1 MIPRYTLPEMGDLW
15 TDESKFAAWLKV
27 EIAAC
32 EAWTELGEIPKAAVK
47 RIKKNASFS
56 VKRILKIEEKTRHDV
71 VAFVTDVANSVGK
84 DGKYIH
90 YGLTSSDVL
99 DTANALL
106 LKEAGG
112 ILLKRLDDLHKEIKR
127 LAYKHK
133 DQPQMGRTH
142 GIHAEPTSLG
152 LKFALW
158 YDEMKR
164 NRERLERAAEVVS
177 YGKISGAV
185 GAYGNIDPRIEKIAC
200 RRLGL
205 KPAPISTQVNS
216 RDRYA
221 EFIWAIAMTATSL
234 EKFALELRHLQRTEL
249 REAEEGFGKG
259 QTGSSA
265 MPHKKNPISA
275 ENICGMAR
283 VMRSNLQV
291 ALENVAL
298 WHERDISHSSAER
311 VILPDCTIGLHY
323 LMVRLTN
330 ILKKLVV
337 YPKNLEKNI
346 NLTSGLW
353 ASGRLL
359 LVLTDKLGSREKAYR
374 IVQKAAHKAW
384 NEGADFKQEILADSE
399 LKKHFKPQQ
408 VEKIFDVKS
417 YLKHTNMIF
426 KRVFK

>member
-1 MIPRYTLPEMGDLW
+1 MIPRYTLPEMGNLW
-15 TDESKFAAWLKV
+15 TDEYKFGAWLKV
-27 EIAAC
+27 EIAAS
-32 EAWTELGEIPKAAVK
+32 EAWAEIGKIPKAAAK
-47 RIKKNASFS
+47 RMKKNASFS
-56 VKRILKIEEKTRHDV
+56 VKRILKIEEKTKHDV
-71 VAFVTDVANSVGK
+71 VAFVNNVAESVGK

-99 DTANALL
+99 DTANALV

-112 ILLKRLDDLHKEIKR
+112 ILIKTLDDLQTVIKR
-127 LAYKHK
+127 LAFKYK

-158 YDEMKR
+158 YDELKR
-164 NRERLERAAEVVS
+164 DRERLVKAVEVIS

-185 GAYGNIDPRIEKIAC
+185 GAYGNVDPRIEKIVC
-200 RRLGL
+200 KKLGL

-221 EFIWAIAMTATSL
+221 EYIWAIAMTATSM
-234 EKFALELRHLQRTEL
+234 EKFALELRHLQRTEV
-249 REAEEGFGKG
+249 REVEEGFGKG

-275 ENICGMAR
+275 ENICGLAR
-283 VMRSNLQV
+283 VLRANLIA

-311 VILPDCTIGLHY
+311 IILPDSTIGLHY
-323 LMVRLTN
+323 MMVRLAN
-330 ILKKLVV
+330 ILKRLVV
-337 YPKNLEKNI
+337 YPKNLERNI
-346 NLTSGLW
+346 NLTGGLY

-359 LVLTDKLGSREKAYR
+359 LALTERLGSRQKAYG
-374 IVQKAAHKAW
+374 IVQTATHKAW
-384 NEGADFKQEILADSE
+384 NEGGDFKEEILQNPE
-399 LKKHFKPQQ
+399 LKKHFKASEL
-408 VEKIFDVKS
+408 EKIFDVKT
-417 YLKHTNMIF
+417 YLKYSNMIF

>member
-15 TDESKFAAWLKV
+15 TDEYKFDSWLKV
-27 EIAAC
+27 EIASC
-32 EAWTELGEIPKAAVK
+32 EAWAELGKIPKIAAK
-47 RIKKNASFS
+47 RIKRNASFT

-71 VAFVTDVANSVGK
+71 VAFVNNVCEYVGA
-84 DGKYIH
+84 DSKYVH

-99 DTANALL
+99 DTANALIL
-106 LKEAGG
+106 REAGTVL
-112 ILLKRLDDLHKEIKR
+112 ISRLDDLQKVIKKS
-127 LAYKHK
+127 AYKYK
-133 DQPQMGRTH
+133 ELPQMGRTH

-158 YDEMKR
+158 YDEMTR
-164 NRERLERAAEVVS
+164 NRERLVKATDVIA

-185 GAYGNIDPRIEKIAC
+185 GAYGNIDPRIEKIVC
-200 RRLGL
+200 KKLGL
-205 KPAPISTQVNS
+205 KVAPISTQVNS

-221 EFIWAIAMTATSL
+221 EFLWSIAMTATTL
-234 EKFALELRHLQRTEL
+234 EKIALELRHMQRTEL
-249 REAEEGFGKG
+249 REAEEGFGKE

-283 VMRSNLQV
+283 VIKSNLLT
-291 ALENVAL
+291 AMENIPL

-311 VILPDCTIGLHY
+311 VILPDSTIGLHY
-323 LMVRLTN
+323 LLVRLTG
-330 ILKKLVV
+330 ILKNLVV

-353 ASGRLL
+353 CSGRLL
-359 LVLTDKLGSREKAYR
+359 LVLTEQLGSRQSAYR
-374 IVQKAAHKAW
+374 IVQAAAHKAW
-384 NEGADFKQEILADSE
+384 KDGGDFKEEILSDPE
-399 LKKHFKPQQ
+399 LKKYFTRTQLK
-408 VEKIFDVKS
+408 KYFDVKT

-426 KRVFK
+426 KRVFR

>member
-1 MIPRYTLPEMGDLW
+1 
-15 TDESKFAAWLKV
+15 
-27 EIAAC
+27 
-32 EAWTELGEIPKAAVK
+32 
-47 RIKKNASFS
+47 
-56 VKRILKIEEKTRHDV
+56 
-71 VAFVTDVANSVGK
+71 
-84 DGKYIH
+84 
-90 YGLTSSDVL
+90 
-99 DTANALL
+99 
-106 LKEAGG
+106 
-112 ILLKRLDDLHKEIKR
+112 
-127 LAYKHK
+127 
-133 DQPQMGRTH
+133 
-142 GIHAEPTSLG
+142 
-152 LKFALW
+152 
-158 YDEMKR
+158 R
-164 NRERLERAAEVVS
+164 NRARLEKAAEVVS

-200 RRLGL
+200 KRLGL

-221 EFIWAIAMTATSL
+221 EFIWAISMTATSL

-346 NLTSGLW
+346 NLTGGLW

-384 NEGADFKQEILADSE
+384 NGGADFKEEILADSE

-408 VEKIFDVKS
+408 LEKIFDVKS

>member
-1 MIPRYTLPEMGDLW
+1 MIPRYTLPEMGKLW
-15 TDESKFAAWLKV
+15 TDEYKFGAWLKV
-27 EIAAC
+27 EVAAS
-32 EAWTELGEIPKAAVK
+32 EAWAETGRIPKAVAK

-56 VKRILKIEEKTRHDV
+56 VKHILKIEEKTKHDV
-71 VAFVTDVANSVGK
+71 VAFVNNVAESVGK
-84 DGKYIH
+84 DGKYVH

-106 LKEAGG
+106 LKEAGE
-112 ILLKRLDDLHKEIKR
+112 ILITTLDELQAVIKR
-127 LAYKHK
+127 LAFKYK

-158 YDEMKR
+158 YDELKR
-164 NRERLERAAEVVS
+164 DRERLLKAVEVIS

-185 GAYGNIDPRIEKIAC
+185 GAYGNVDPRIEKIVC
-200 RRLGL
+200 RKLGL

-234 EKFALELRHLQRTEL
+234 EKFALELRHLQRTEV
-249 REAEEGFGKG
+249 REVEEGFDKG
-259 QTGSSA
+259 QAGSSA

-275 ENICGMAR
+275 ENICGLAR
-283 VMRSNLQV
+283 VMRANLMA

-311 VILPDCTIGLHY
+311 IILPDSTIGLHY
-323 LMVRLTN
+323 MMIRLTG

-346 NLTSGLW
+346 NLTGGLY
-353 ASGRLL
+353 ASGSLL
-359 LVLTDKLGSREKAYR
+359 LALTERLGSRQKAYA
-374 IVQKAAHKAW
+374 IVQAAAHKAW
-384 NEGADFKQEILADSE
+384 NEGGDFKEEILKNSE
-399 LKKHFKPQQ
+399 LGKHFKAAEL
-408 VEKIFDVKS
+408 EKIFDVKT
-417 YLKHTNMIF
+417 YLKHANMIF

>member
-15 TDESKFAAWLKV
+15 TDESKFGAWLKV

-32 EAWTELGEIPKAAVK
+32 EAWAELGEIPKAAVK
-47 RIKKNASFS
+47 RVKKNASFS

-90 YGLTSSDVL
+90 FGLTSSDVL

-112 ILLKRLDDLHKEIKR
+112 ILLERLDDLQKEIKR

-164 NRERLERAAEVVS
+164 NRKRLERAAEVVS

-185 GAYGNIDPRIEKIAC
+185 GAYGNIDPHIEKIAC
-200 RRLGL
+200 KRLGL

-221 EFIWAIAMTATSL
+221 EFIWAIAVTATSL
-234 EKFALELRHLQRTEL
+234 EKFALEMRHLQRTEL

-330 ILKKLVV
+330 ILKRLVV

-346 NLTSGLW
+346 NLTGGLW

-384 NEGADFKQEILADSE
+384 NEGADFKEEILTNSE
-399 LKKHFKPQQ
+399 LKKHFKQQ
-408 VEKIFDVKS
+408 QLEKIFDVKS

>member
-1 MIPRYTLPEMGDLW
+1 MIPRYTLPEMGDIW
-15 TDESKFAAWLKV
+15 TDEHKFGAWLKV

-32 EAWTELGEIPKAAVK
+32 EAWAELGKIPKVAVE
-47 RIKKNASFS
+47 RIKKKAGFK
-56 VKRILKIEEKTRHDV
+56 VGRILKIEEKTRHDV
-71 VAFVTDVANSVGK
+71 VAFVTNVAETVGE

-106 LKEAGG
+106 LKEAGE
-112 ILLKRLDDLHKEIKR
+112 ILIGRLDDLLDVIR
-127 LAYKHK
+127 DSAYKYK
-133 DQPQMGRTH
+133 DMPQMGRTH
-142 GIHAEPTSLG
+142 GIHAEPTSFG

-158 YDEMKR
+158 YDEMMR
-164 NRERLERAAEVVS
+164 NRERLEKAHEVIS

-185 GAYGNIDPRIEKIAC
+185 GAYGNIDPRIEKLVC
-200 RRLGL
+200 KNLGL

-221 EFIWAIAMTATSL
+221 EFIWAVAMTATTL
-234 EKFALELRHLQRTEL
+234 EKIALELRHLQRTEV

-283 VMRSNLQV
+283 VIRSNLMT
-291 ALENVAL
+291 AMENVPL

-311 VILPDCTIGLHY
+311 VILPDSTIGLHY
-323 LMVRLTN
+323 LMVRMTK
-330 ILKKLVV
+330 ILKNLVV
-337 YPKNLEKNI
+337 YENNLYKNI
-346 NLTSGLW
+346 ELTGGLYV
-353 ASGRLL
+353 SGRLL
-359 LVLTDKLGSREKAYR
+359 LILTEKLGSRQKAYR

-384 NEGADFKQEILADSE
+384 NEGADFKLEIMNDKE
-399 LKKHFKPQQ
+399 LKKHFTQRQ
-408 VEKIFDVKS
+408 LEDIFDLKS
-417 YLKHTNMIF
+417 YLKHTDKIF

>member
-1 MIPRYTLPEMGDLW
+1 MIPRYTLPEMGNLW
-15 TDESKFAAWLKV
+15 TDKYKFGSWLKV
-27 EIAAC
+27 EIAAS
-32 EAWTELGEIPKAAVK
+32 EAWAEIGKIPKVAAK
-47 RIKKNASFS
+47 RIKRNATFS
-56 VKRILKIEEKTRHDV
+56 VRRILKIEEKTKHDV
-71 VAFVTDVANSVGK
+71 VAFVNNVAESVGK

-99 DTANALL
+99 DTANALV

-112 ILLKRLDDLHKEIKR
+112 ILIKTLDDLQGVIKR
-127 LAYKHK
+127 LAFKYK

-158 YDEMKR
+158 YDELKR
-164 NRERLERAAEVVS
+164 DRERLVKATEVIS

-185 GAYGNIDPRIEKIAC
+185 GAYGNVDPRIEKIVC
-200 RRLGL
+200 KKLGL

-221 EFIWAIAMTATSL
+221 EFIWAIAMTAASL
-234 EKFALELRHLQRTEL
+234 EKFALELRHLQRTEV
-249 REAEEGFGKG
+249 REVEEGFGKG

-275 ENICGMAR
+275 ENICGLAR
-283 VMRSNLQV
+283 VLRANLTA

-311 VILPDCTIGLHY
+311 IILPDSTIGLHY
-323 LMVRLTN
+323 MMVRLTN
-330 ILKKLVV
+330 ILKRLVV
-337 YPKNLEKNI
+337 YPKNLERNI
-346 NLTSGLW
+346 NLTGGLY

-359 LVLTDKLGSREKAYR
+359 LALTERLGSRQKAYG
-374 IVQKAAHKAW
+374 IVQAAAHKAW
-384 NEGADFKQEILADSE
+384 NEGGDFKEEILRNSE
-399 LKKHFKPQQ
+399 LKEYFKATEL
-408 VEKIFDVKS
+408 EKIFDVKT
-417 YLKHTNMIF
+417 YLKYSNMIF

>member
-1 MIPRYTLPEMGDLW
+1 MIPRYTMPEMGNLW
-15 TDESKFAAWLKV
+15 TDEAKFGAWLKV
-27 EIAAC
+27 EIAAS
-32 EAWTELGEIPKAAVK
+32 EAWAELGVIPKAAVK

-56 VKRILKIEEKTRHDV
+56 VKRIQKIEEKTRHDV
-71 VAFVTDVANSVGK
+71 VAFVNNVAASVGE

-106 LKEAGG
+106 LKEAGK
-112 ILLKRLDDLHKEIKR
+112 ILLKRLDELQKEIKR
-127 LAYKHK
+127 LAYKYK

-164 NRERLERAAEVVS
+164 NCQRLEKAVEVIS

-200 RRLGL
+200 RKLGL
-205 KPAPISTQVNS
+205 KTAPISTQVNS

-221 EFIWAIAMTATSL
+221 EFIWAIAITATSL

-275 ENICGMAR
+275 ENICGLAR
-283 VMRSNLQV
+283 VMRSNLMA
-291 ALENVAL
+291 ALENVPL

-323 LMVRLTN
+323 LMVRLTG

-337 YPKNLEKNI
+337 YPENLEKNI
-346 NLTSGLW
+346 NLTRGLW

-359 LVLTDKLGSREKAYR
+359 LILTDKLGSREKAYR

-384 NEGADFKQEILADSE
+384 NEGTDFKAEIQADNE
-399 LKKHFKPQQ
+399 LKKHVSPEQL
-408 VEKIFDVKS
+408 EEIFDVGS
-417 YLKHTNMIF
+417 YLKHTDMIF